1 MIIEPPF
8 IGVVESPAFSVGA
21 AAGTPPQAARS
32 VIIRMSHKLNRVF
45 LFIKILLYVKDKI
58 K

>member
-8 IGVVESPAFSVGA
+8 VGVVESARFSVGA

-32 VIIRMSHKLNRVF
+32 VIKRMSHQLNRIF
-45 LFIKILLYVKDKI
+45 LFIKILLDAKDEI